1 MHPKQ
6 RIYVGVDQVMR
17 KFLFMGLLFLLGFS
31 SCNQD
36 DKEPEFAINGYW
48 NLVQMLPAW
57 QNADSEEMQ
66 IDFEEKY
73 IFNHDGTFIKFS
85 TKPKG
90 MGLKLQVPTQ
100 ALGTYTFEPFQG
112 INESVL
118 YVLELKF
125 DTNFILAANCGD
137 GAKETLYV
145 KNDRKLINNSWSAC
159 DGPSYVYTK
168 GR

>member
-1 MHPKQ
+1 M
-6 RIYVGVDQVMR
+6 
-17 KFLFMGLLFLLGFS
+17 
-31 SCNQD
+31 
-36 DKEPEFAINGYW
+36 
-48 NLVQMLPAW
+48 
-57 QNADSEEMQ
+57 EEKQ

-85 TKPKG
+85 TQPKG

-100 ALGTYTFEPFQG
+100 ALGIYTFEPFQG
-112 INESVL
+112 MDESIL

-125 DTNFILAANCGD
+125 DTNVNMAANCGD
-137 GAKETLYV
+137 GAKETLYI
-145 KNDRKLINNSWSAC
+145 KNDRSLINNSWSAC